1 MKIMKSNFLNLNL
14 NDFLKGCVVAVLTAV
29 FATLTTLL
37 QTGTL
42 FDKASLPIIGVAALT
57 AFLGYITKNLFTN
70 SQNQLFVSEKNATF
84 AGTLQRQSIKT
95 LSTRVV

>member
-42 FDKASLPIIGVAALT
+42 FDKASLPIIGAAALT

-70 SQNQLFVSEKNATF
+70 SQNQLFVSEKNAT
-84 AGTLQRQSIKT
+84 KE
-95 LSTRVV
+95 VVTPLTK